1 MGKTIAELGNRNRP
15 LDMIVYSKAG
25 SNHLL
30 MANSARGI
38 MKIEAMNLDG
48 FDGIIAKVPNQQ
60 IAGVPYKTIDDWTGI
75 MQLDLLDPENALVL
89 QESESGALNLLSIG
103 LP

>member
-1 MGKTIAELGNRNRP
+1 
-15 LDMIVYSKAG
+15 
-25 SNHLL
+25 
-30 MANSARGI
+30 
-38 MKIEAMNLDG
+38 MKVEAMKLDS
-48 FDGIIAKVPNQQ
+48 FDGIVAKVPNQQ

-89 QESESGALNLLSIG
+89 QQNEGGSMNLLSIG